1 MRPAPN
7 DYIAAG
13 RPRGML
19 PDRCSLGEGGRRCPS
34 PPEYVVSIVAGDGEY
49 MVGVACG
56 RHSGEVAARARAA
69 QAGGGAPAG
78 SVRLSPV
85 RPVGTDCIRG
95 SCDDDGAAAAPIL
108 PSPAHAAADARRA
121 PR

>member
-13 RPRGML
+13 RPRAVL
-19 PDRCSLGEGGRRCPS
+19 PDRCSLGRGGRRCPS
-34 PPEYVVSIVAGDGEY
+34 PPEYVVSIESGDGEY

-69 QAGGGAPAG
+69 QAGGAVPAG

-95 SCDDDGAAAAPIL
+95 SCDDGNAAAAPIV
-108 PSPAHAAADARRA
+108 PSPARAGADARRG
-121 PR
+121 RD